1 MTLIN
6 IDYGSLASSEIMN
19 KNFLY
24 LDEKIAQTAESIN
37 TSISSVLSNI
47 ATINSRFGDVSEEID
62 AASETSAVEL
72 ENAKEEVS
80 EALVTAQMLPNWGSC
95 IYISRP
101 EYYIAPSNGYV
112 LLMPTTTSNGNLVV
126 NGVTV
131 SFKKVSSGNDYA
143 SILVSM
149 PVKKGEVF
157 TCTANVNAAYFL
169 PVVEGGI

>member
-6 IDYGSLASSEIMN
+6 IDYGSLASSETMN

-24 LDEKIAQTAESIN
+24 LDEKIAQTAETIN
-37 TSISSVLSNI
+37 TSISSVFSNI
-47 ATINSRFGDVSEEID
+47 ATINSRFGDISEEID
-62 AASETSAVEL
+62 AVSDTATAEL
-72 ENAKEEVS
+72 ESAKEEVS
-80 EALVTAQMLPNWGSC
+80 EALVKAHMLPNWNSC

-101 EYYIAPSNGYV
+101 DYYIVPSNGYV
-112 LLMPTTTSNGNLVV
+112 LLMPTTTSNGNLIV

-149 PVKKGEVF
+149 PVKKGDIF
-157 TCTANVNAAYFL
+157 TCTAGVNAAYFL
-169 PVVEGGI
+169 PVTEGGI